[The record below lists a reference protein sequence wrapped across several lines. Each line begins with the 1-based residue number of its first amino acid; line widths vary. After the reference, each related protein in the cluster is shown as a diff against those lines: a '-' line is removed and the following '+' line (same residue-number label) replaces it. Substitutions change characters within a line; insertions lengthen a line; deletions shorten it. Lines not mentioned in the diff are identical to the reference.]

1 MEFQISIGSNFILLS
16 EASIKAVKMMEPSSY
31 MELAP
36 DKISPTNTAEMN
48 STKKGQGV
56 QGAATKGVEGLRK
69 SSTSVSTTFFKYNQ
83 VCLTSTF
90 QASVNNRWRRAI
102 TERQLQHPVAHQ
114 ERIWG
119 SFPIWELPEEWN

>member
-31 MELAP
+31 MESAL
-36 DKISPTNTAEMN
+36 DEISPTNTAEMN
-48 STKKGQGV
+48 STKKV
-56 QGAATKGVEGLRK
+56 QGDATKEVEGLRK
-69 SSTSVSTTFFKYNQ
+69 SSTSVSTTFFKYNR

-102 TERQLQHPVAHQ
+102 TESQLQQPGPHQ
-114 ERIWG
+114 ERI
-119 SFPIWELPEEWN
+119 

>member
-31 MELAP
+31 MESAL
-36 DKISPTNTAEMN
+36 DEISPTNTA
-48 STKKGQGV
+48 KKV
-56 QGAATKGVEGLRK
+56 QGAATKEVEGLRK
-69 SSTSVSTTFFKYNQ
+69 SSTSVSTTFFKYNR

-102 TERQLQHPVAHQ
+102 TESQLQQPGPHQ
-114 ERIWG
+114 ERI
-119 SFPIWELPEEWN
+119 